1 MMAGDGRT
9 GSHTLLFNP
18 GRDLSRSPV
27 LVDEQTKKP
36 AGSPAFPFR
45 YRTCYLRFRA
55 PFFAEALRAAFFL
68 ARVRAP
74 LRAEAL
80 RAALLPRRGAE
91 LFLAAAFLPRF
102 LAAAIFV
109 SPR

>member
-1 MMAGDGRT
+1 MD
-9 GSHTLLFNP
+9 
-18 GRDLSRSPV
+18 
-27 LVDEQTKKP
+27 TKKP
-36 AGSPAFPFR
+36 ATSPAFSLDGLVT
-45 YRTCYLRFRA
+45 YRRLRA
-55 PFFAEALRAAFFL
+55 PFRAEELRAAAFL

-80 RAALLPRRGAE
+80 RSALVLRPP
-91 LFLAAAFLPRF
+91 LFLAPLFRARF

>member
-1 MMAGDGRT
+1 MT
-9 GSHTLLFNP
+9 G
-18 GRDLSRSPV
+18 
-27 LVDEQTKKP
+27 TKKP
-36 AGSPAFPFR
+36 ATSPAFPLSESAS
-45 YRTCYLRFRA
+45 YRRFFLAAARS
-55 PFFAEALRAAFFL
+55 AFFL

-80 RAALLPRRGAE
+80 RWALVLRPP
-91 LFLAAAFLPRF
+91 LFLAPLFRARF

>member
-1 MMAGDGRT
+1 MMNC
-9 GSHTLLFNP
+9 HP
-18 GRDLSRSPV
+18 HH
-27 LVDEQTKKP
+27 TKKP
-36 AGSPAFPFR
+36 TISPAFSLDR
-45 YRTCYLRFRA
+45 LKCYLRFRLD
-55 PFFAEALRAAFFL
+55 FRAAFFAAAFL

-80 RAALLPRRGAE
+80 RWAFVLRPP
-91 LFLAAAFLPRF
+91 LFLAALLRARF

>member
-1 MMAGDGRT
+1 MDA
-9 GSHTLLFNP
+9 
-18 GRDLSRSPV
+18 
-27 LVDEQTKKP
+27 KKP
-36 AGSPAFPFR
+36 ATAPAFPLSGPAS
-45 YRTCYLRFRA
+45 YRRFFLA
-55 PFFAEALRAAFFL
+55 ALRAAAFL

-80 RAALLPRRGAE
+80 RWALVLRPP
-91 LFLAAAFLPRF
+91 LFLAAPFRPRF